1 MWRKRIHQHNSVAQQ
16 DDGSERRVNKNNTL
30 NIFHI
35 YLNISLF
42 FHCLFYL
49 KKKNQVNRILSTV

>member
-1 MWRKRIHQHNSVAQQ
+1 MRSYCMWRKRIHQHNSVAQQ

-49 KKKNQVNRILSTV
+49 KKLN